1 MTDSL
6 LIANSLTLGFLLVV
20 ILGAIFLSFT
30 RIGDQASPSST
41 GIANL
46 VIIIAFLVLLVV
58 IAIPFVDI
66 NTRLAGNLNSR
77 PDVQKTLNGVI
88 AWTAVIFISIFII
101 SIFLIRK
108 SKITEQNM
116 TFTMVF
122 VSLFIS
128 LLTMTMF
135 TVGKIPA

>member
-6 LIANSLTLGFLLVV
+6 LIANSLTLGFLIVV
-20 ILGAIFLSFT
+20 ILGAIFMSFT
-30 RIGDQASPSST
+30 RIGDQASASST

-58 IAIPFVDI
+58 IAIPFIAI
-66 NTRLAGNLNSR
+66 NTRLAGNVNSR
-77 PDVQKTLNGVI
+77 SDVQETLNKVI
-88 AWTAVIFISIFII
+88 GATAGIFILIFVI

-122 VSLFIS
+122 ASLFIS

-135 TVGKIPA
+135 TVTKIPS